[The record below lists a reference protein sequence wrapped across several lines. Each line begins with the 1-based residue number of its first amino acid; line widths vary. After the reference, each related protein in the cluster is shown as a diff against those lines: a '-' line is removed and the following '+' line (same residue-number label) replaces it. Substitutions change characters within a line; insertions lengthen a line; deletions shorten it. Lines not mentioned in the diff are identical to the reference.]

1 MNLKDFSAIQQ
12 VIINEELNR
21 LWNDSWLGIEGNEP
35 KLMRDLLCEMEQKGD
50 VK

>member
-21 LWNDSWLGIEGNEP
+21 LWNDN
-35 KLMRDLLCEMEQKGD
+35 RFTREMLEFLASEILKKIRG
-50 VK
+50 

>member
-1 MNLKDFSAIQQ
+1 MSVRIDLHKF
-12 VIINEELNR
+12 
-21 LWNDSWLGIEGNEP
+21 LGIEGNEP